1 MENMD
6 LTQKNDNDMARSP
19 ERSAKSD
26 TELGSPNQTGP
37 LSERQTETPGSIEGR
52 EEKAHEISA
61 SLNEIRDMEPRVI
74 FNTEKDEITPEKF
87 VPPQPEKFPR
97 H

>member
-6 LTQKNDNDMARSP
+6 LTQKNDNEMARSP

-37 LSERQTETPGSIEGR
+37 LSERQQETPGSIEGR
-52 EEKAHEISA
+52 EEKVHDLEKSQT
-61 SLNEIRDMEPRVI
+61 LERDL
-74 FNTEKDEITPEKF
+74 
-87 VPPQPEKFPR
+87 R